1 MRIPDEV
8 TEALNYL
15 EENGY
20 VSKGDL
26 RMPEDVLPP
35 DSKHLKAILAFRKQT
50 DINDGIRIKWWIEQT
65 REHLKAQ
72 GIIDPFEQ
80 AYVLRKLGTARDAIL
95 KVTRLKKPEF
105 EHRIAFLFR
114 GKSNYGRKK
123 IGDVEALLQRL
134 QFSFLHNFFFHEIK
148 MQFDVQTQICLT

>member
-1 MRIPDEV
+1 MKIPKEV
-8 TEALNYL
+8 TKALDFL

-50 DINDGIRIKWWIEQT
+50 DINENIRISWWIDQT
-65 REHLKAQ
+65 REHLIDQ
-72 GIIDPFEQ
+72 GIVDPLEQ
-80 AYVLRKLGTARDAIL
+80 AYVLRKLGTAKEAIL
-95 KVTRLKKPEF
+95 KVTGLKQSEF

-114 GKSNYGRKK
+114 GKRSYARRK
-123 IGDVEALLQRL
+123 IGDVEAMLRYKNVRCLLEDMERRCK
-134 QFSFLHNFFFHEIK
+134 NA
-148 MQFDVQTQICLT
+148 

>member
-1 MRIPDEV
+1 MKIPKEV
-8 TEALNYL
+8 TKALDYL

-50 DINDGIRIKWWIEQT
+50 DINENIRISWWIDQT
-65 REHLKAQ
+65 REHLIDQ
-72 GIIDPFEQ
+72 GIVDPLEQ
-80 AYVLRKLGTARDAIL
+80 AYVLRKMGTAKEAIL
-95 KVTRLKKPEF
+95 KVTGLKQPEF

-114 GKSNYGRKK
+114 GKRSYARKK
-123 IGDVEALLQRL
+123 IGDVEALLRYKNVR
-134 QFSFLHNFFFHEIK
+134 FLLEDMERRCKNA
-148 MQFDVQTQICLT
+148 

>member
-1 MRIPDEV
+1 MKIPKEV
-8 TEALNYL
+8 TKALDYL

-50 DINDGIRIKWWIEQT
+50 DINENIRISWWIDQT
-65 REHLKAQ
+65 KEHLIAQ
-72 GIIDPFEQ
+72 GIVDPFEQ
-80 AYVLRKLGTARDAIL
+80 AYVLRKLGTAQDAIL
-95 KVTRLKKPEF
+95 KVTRLKQSEF

-114 GKSNYGRKK
+114 GKRSYARKK
-123 IGDVEALLQRL
+123 IGDIEALLRYKNVR
-134 QFSFLHNFFFHEIK
+134 FLLEDMERRYKNA
-148 MQFDVQTQICLT
+148 

>member
-1 MRIPDEV
+1 MKIPKEV
-8 TEALNYL
+8 TKALDYL

-50 DINDGIRIKWWIEQT
+50 DINENIRISWWIDQT
-65 REHLKAQ
+65 REHLIAQ
-72 GIIDPFEQ
+72 GIVDPFEQ
-80 AYVLRKLGTARDAIL
+80 AYVLRKLGTAQDAIL
-95 KVTRLKKPEF
+95 KVTGLKQFEF

-114 GKSNYGRKK
+114 GKRSYARKK
-123 IGDVEALLQRL
+123 IGDIEALLRYKNVR
-134 QFSFLHNFFFHEIK
+134 FLLEDMERRYKNA
-148 MQFDVQTQICLT
+148 

>member
-50 DINDGIRIKWWIEQT
+50 DINENIRISWWIDQT
-65 REHLKAQ
+65 KEHLIDQ
-72 GIIDPFEQ
+72 GIVDPLEQ
-80 AYVLRKLGTARDAIL
+80 AYVLRKLGTAKEAIL
-95 KVTRLKKPEF
+95 KVTGLKQLEF
-105 EHRIAFLFR
+105 ERRIAFLFR
-114 GKSNYGRKK
+114 GKRSYARKK
-123 IGDVEALLQRL
+123 IGDVEALLRYKNVR
-134 QFSFLHNFFFHEIK
+134 FLLEDMERRYKN
-148 MQFDVQTQICLT
+148 V

>member
-1 MRIPDEV
+1 MKIPKEV
-8 TEALNYL
+8 TKALDYL

-50 DINDGIRIKWWIEQT
+50 DINENIRISWWIDQT
-65 REHLKAQ
+65 REHLTDQ
-72 GIIDPFEQ
+72 GIVDPFEQ
-80 AYVLRKLGTARDAIL
+80 AYVLRKLGAAKEAIL
-95 KVTRLKKPEF
+95 KVTGLKQFEF

-114 GKSNYGRKK
+114 GKRSYARKK
-123 IGDVEALLQRL
+123 IGDVEALLRYKNVR
-134 QFSFLHNFFFHEIK
+134 FLLEDMERRYKNA
-148 MQFDVQTQICLT
+148 

>member
-65 REHLKAQ
+65 REHLIAQ
-72 GIIDPFEQ
+72 GIVDPLEQ

-95 KVTRLKKPEF
+95 KVTRLNKSEF
-105 EHRIAFLFR
+105 EHQIAFLFR
-114 GKSNYGRKK
+114 GKRSYARRK
-123 IGDVEALLQRL
+123 IGDVEAMLRYKNVRCLLEDMERR
-134 QFSFLHNFFFHEIK
+134 HKNA
-148 MQFDVQTQICLT
+148 

>member
-1 MRIPDEV
+1 MKIPKEV
-8 TEALNYL
+8 TKALDYL

-50 DINDGIRIKWWIEQT
+50 DINENIRISWWIDQT
-65 REHLKAQ
+65 REHLIAQ
-72 GIIDPFEQ
+72 GIVDPFEQ
-80 AYVLRKLGTARDAIL
+80 AYVLRKLGTAQDAIL
-95 KVTRLKKPEF
+95 KVTRLKRFEF

-114 GKSNYGRKK
+114 GKRSYARKK
-123 IGDVEALLQRL
+123 IGDVEALLRYKNVR
-134 QFSFLHNFFFHEIK
+134 FLLEDMERRYKNA
-148 MQFDVQTQICLT
+148 

>member
-1 MRIPDEV
+1 MKIPDEV

-50 DINDGIRIKWWIEQT
+50 DINENIRISWWIDQT
-65 REHLKAQ
+65 REHLIDQ
-72 GIIDPFEQ
+72 GIVDPLEQ
-80 AYVLRKLGTARDAIL
+80 AYVLRKLGTAREAIL
-95 KVTRLKKPEF
+95 KVTGLKKSEV

-114 GKSNYGRKK
+114 GKRSYARRK
-123 IGDVEALLQRL
+123 IGDVEVMLRYNNVHYLLNDMERRCK
-134 QFSFLHNFFFHEIK
+134 NA
-148 MQFDVQTQICLT
+148 

>member
-20 VSKGDL
+20 VSKGDP

-50 DINDGIRIKWWIEQT
+50 DINENIRISWWIDHKIEN
-65 REHLKAQ
+65 LIDQ
-72 GIIDPFEQ
+72 GLVATLAHAD
-80 AYVLRKLGTARDAIL
+80 VLRKLGTAKEAIL
-95 KVTRLKKPEF
+95 KVTGVKQ
-105 EHRIAFLFR
+105 
-114 GKSNYGRKK
+114 S
-123 IGDVEALLQRL
+123 
-134 QFSFLHNFFFHEIK
+134 
-148 MQFDVQTQICLT
+148 

>member
-1 MRIPDEV
+1 MKIPKEV
-8 TEALNYL
+8 TKALDYL

-50 DINDGIRIKWWIEQT
+50 DINENIRISWWIDQT
-65 REHLKAQ
+65 REHLIAQ
-72 GIIDPFEQ
+72 GIVDPFEQ
-80 AYVLRKLGTARDAIL
+80 AYVLRKLGTAQDAIL
-95 KVTRLKKPEF
+95 KVTRLKRFEF

-114 GKSNYGRKK
+114 GKRSYARKK
-123 IGDVEALLQRL
+123 IGDVEALLRYKNVR
-134 QFSFLHNFFFHEIK
+134 FLLEDMERRCKNA
-148 MQFDVQTQICLT
+148 

>member
-1 MRIPDEV
+1 MKIPKEV

-26 RMPEDVLPP
+26 RTPEDVLPP

-50 DINDGIRIKWWIEQT
+50 DINENIRISWWIDQT
-65 REHLKAQ
+65 KEHLIDQ
-72 GIIDPFEQ
+72 GIVDPLEQ
-80 AYVLRKLGTARDAIL
+80 AYVLRKLGTAKEAIL
-95 KVTRLKKPEF
+95 KVTGLKQFEF

-114 GKSNYGRKK
+114 GKRSYARKK
-123 IGDVEALLQRL
+123 IGDVEAMLRYKNVRCLLEDMERRYK
-134 QFSFLHNFFFHEIK
+134 NA
-148 MQFDVQTQICLT
+148 

>member
-1 MRIPDEV
+1 MKIPKEV
-8 TEALNYL
+8 TKALDYL

-50 DINDGIRIKWWIEQT
+50 DINENIRISWWIDQT
-65 REHLKAQ
+65 REHLIAQ
-72 GIIDPFEQ
+72 GIVDPFEQ
-80 AYVLRKLGTARDAIL
+80 AYVLRQLGTAQDAIL
-95 KVTRLKKPEF
+95 KVTRLKRFEF

-114 GKSNYGRKK
+114 GKRSYARKK
-123 IGDVEALLQRL
+123 IGDVEALLRYKNVR
-134 QFSFLHNFFFHEIK
+134 FLLEDMERRCKNA
-148 MQFDVQTQICLT
+148 

>member
-1 MRIPDEV
+1 MKIPKEV
-8 TEALNYL
+8 TKALDYL

-50 DINDGIRIKWWIEQT
+50 DINENIRISWWIDQT
-65 REHLKAQ
+65 REHLIAQ
-72 GIIDPFEQ
+72 GIVDPFEQ
-80 AYVLRKLGTARDAIL
+80 AYVLRKLGTAQDAIL
-95 KVTRLKKPEF
+95 KVTRLKRFEF

-114 GKSNYGRKK
+114 GKRSYARKK
-123 IGDVEALLQRL
+123 IGDVEALLRYKNVR
-134 QFSFLHNFFFHEIK
+134 FLLEDMERRYKN
-148 MQFDVQTQICLT
+148 V

>member
-1 MRIPDEV
+1 MKIPEEV

-35 DSKHLKAILAFRKQT
+35 NSKHLKAILAFRKQT

-65 REHLKAQ
+65 REHLIAQ

-95 KVTRLKKPEF
+95 KVTRLNRSEF
-105 EHRIAFLFR
+105 EHRVAFLFR
-114 GKSNYGRKK
+114 GKNNYGRKK
-123 IGDVEALLQRL
+123 IGDVEVLLRYKNVR
-134 QFSFLHNFFFHEIK
+134 FLLEDMERRCKNA
-148 MQFDVQTQICLT
+148 

>member
-50 DINDGIRIKWWIEQT
+50 DINENIRISWWIDQT
-65 REHLKAQ
+65 KEHLIAQ
-72 GIIDPFEQ
+72 GIVDPFEQ
-80 AYVLRKLGTARDAIL
+80 AYVLRKLGTAQDAIL
-95 KVTRLKKPEF
+95 KVTRLKRFEF

-114 GKSNYGRKK
+114 GKRSYARKK
-123 IGDVEALLQRL
+123 IGDVEALLRYKNVR
-134 QFSFLHNFFFHEIK
+134 FLLEDMERRYKNA
-148 MQFDVQTQICLT
+148 

>member
-1 MRIPDEV
+1 MKIPKEV
-8 TEALNYL
+8 TKALDYL

-50 DINDGIRIKWWIEQT
+50 DINENIRISWWIDQT
-65 REHLKAQ
+65 REHLIAQ
-72 GIIDPFEQ
+72 GIVDPFEQ
-80 AYVLRKLGTARDAIL
+80 AYVLRKLGTAQDAIL
-95 KVTRLKKPEF
+95 KVTRLKQFEF

-114 GKSNYGRKK
+114 GKRSYARKK
-123 IGDVEALLQRL
+123 IGDVEALLRYKNVR
-134 QFSFLHNFFFHEIK
+134 FLLEDMERRYKN
-148 MQFDVQTQICLT
+148 V

>member
-1 MRIPDEV
+1 MKIPKEV
-8 TEALNYL
+8 TKALDYL

-50 DINDGIRIKWWIEQT
+50 DINENIRISWWIDQT
-65 REHLKAQ
+65 REHLIDQ
-72 GIIDPFEQ
+72 GIVDPLEQ
-80 AYVLRKLGTARDAIL
+80 AYVLRKMGTAKEAIL
-95 KVTRLKKPEF
+95 KVTGLKQPEF

-114 GKSNYGRKK
+114 GKRSYARKK
-123 IGDVEALLQRL
+123 IGDVEALLRYKNVR
-134 QFSFLHNFFFHEIK
+134 FLLEDMERRYKN
-148 MQFDVQTQICLT
+148 V

>member
-50 DINDGIRIKWWIEQT
+50 DINDRIRIKWWIDQT
-65 REHLKAQ
+65 REHLIDQ
-72 GIIDPFEQ
+72 GIVDPLEQ
-80 AYVLRKLGTARDAIL
+80 AYVLRKMGTAKEAIL
-95 KVTRLKKPEF
+95 KVTGLKQPEF

-114 GKSNYGRKK
+114 GKRSYARKK
-123 IGDVEALLQRL
+123 IGDVEALLRYKNVR
-134 QFSFLHNFFFHEIK
+134 FLLEDMERRYKN
-148 MQFDVQTQICLT
+148 V

>member
-50 DINDGIRIKWWIEQT
+50 DINENIRISWWIDQT
-65 REHLKAQ
+65 REHLIDQ
-72 GIIDPFEQ
+72 GIVDPLEQ
-80 AYVLRKLGTARDAIL
+80 AYVLRKLGTAKEAIL
-95 KVTRLKKPEF
+95 KVTGLKQFEF

-114 GKSNYGRKK
+114 GKRSYARRK
-123 IGDVEALLQRL
+123 IGDVEAMLRYKNVHYLLNDMERR
-134 QFSFLHNFFFHEIK
+134 HKN
-148 MQFDVQTQICLT
+148 V

>member
-1 MRIPDEV
+1 MKIPDEV

-50 DINDGIRIKWWIEQT
+50 DINEDIRISWWIDQT
-65 REHLKAQ
+65 REHLIDQ
-72 GIIDPFEQ
+72 GIVDPLEQ
-80 AYVLRKLGTARDAIL
+80 AYVLRKLGTAQEAIL
-95 KVTRLKKPEF
+95 KVTGLKQFEF

-114 GKSNYGRKK
+114 GKRSYTRKK
-123 IGDVEALLQRL
+123 IGDIEALLRYKNVR
-134 QFSFLHNFFFHEIK
+134 FLLEDMERRYKNA
-148 MQFDVQTQICLT
+148 

>member
-1 MRIPDEV
+1 MKIPDEV

-26 RMPEDVLPP
+26 RMPEDILPP

-50 DINDGIRIKWWIEQT
+50 DINDRIRIKWWIDQT
-65 REHLKAQ
+65 REHLIAQ
-72 GIIDPFEQ
+72 GIVDPFEQ
-80 AYVLRKLGTARDAIL
+80 AYVLRKLGTAQDAIL
-95 KVTRLKKPEF
+95 KVTRLKRFEF

-114 GKSNYGRKK
+114 GKRSYARKK
-123 IGDVEALLQRL
+123 IGDVEALLRYKNVR
-134 QFSFLHNFFFHEIK
+134 FLLEDMERRCKNA
-148 MQFDVQTQICLT
+148 

>member
-1 MRIPDEV
+1 MKIPKEV
-8 TEALNYL
+8 TKALDYL

-50 DINDGIRIKWWIEQT
+50 DINENIRISWWIDQT
-65 REHLKAQ
+65 KEHLIAQ
-72 GIIDPFEQ
+72 GIVDPFEQ
-80 AYVLRKLGTARDAIL
+80 AYVLRKLGTAQDAIL
-95 KVTRLKKPEF
+95 KVTRLKRFEF

-114 GKSNYGRKK
+114 GKRSYARKK
-123 IGDVEALLQRL
+123 IGDVEALLRYKNVR
-134 QFSFLHNFFFHEIK
+134 FLLEDMERRCKNA
-148 MQFDVQTQICLT
+148 